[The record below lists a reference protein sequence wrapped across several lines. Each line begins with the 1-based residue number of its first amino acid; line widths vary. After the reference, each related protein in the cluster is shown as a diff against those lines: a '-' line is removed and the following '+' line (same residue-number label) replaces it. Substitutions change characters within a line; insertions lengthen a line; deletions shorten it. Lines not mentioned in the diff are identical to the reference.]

1 MRAFNLTWASEPQ
14 PRQVFNQWP
23 GLRPR
28 AEEVAAQAAQED
40 DAEHPPGWREAWRA
54 LGPPAVLA
62 AETLAGP
69 AHDPRMLALA
79 EASYANT
86 LGVGGDLGEGL
97 LQTA

>member
-1 MRAFNLTWASEPQ
+1 MGRAARDSRGQ

-40 DAEHPPGWREAWRA
+40 DSEHPPGWREAWRA

-62 AETLAGP
+62 AVLLPPLSGSTPME
-69 AHDPRMLALA
+69 
-79 EASYANT
+79 EASIPSMAR
-86 LGVGGDLGEGL
+86 
-97 LQTA
+97 